1 MASDPRTMEGPC
13 NSGTDEETVAFRKK
27 RLRRVSFA
35 DVEITSV
42 HVFDRDEDLETP
54 PTDALTKNQTP
65 EDAHEP
71 RNEVL
76 GFFKELADGDDLHE
90 ASFNGDEVED
100 EDEAACASKSFLRPF
115 ESPGSSVPGSAT
127 SNDGDEFFGPVSAN
141 FIRPSRLSDSG
152 ASNDNHEV
160 TMDSTA
166 FSMHFRSLIRS
177 ESGDLRTPTNVGS
190 GFGEKTPSNMTTP
203 TDPESLMTLTK
214 ATKLQLFSDPEDK
227 STGYKYSDTMS
238 LVGENARSYDYG
250 KLSPNLEA
258 ILVEGSKELHCVSVP
273 DCTSSNILKRNE
285 SPLKYENGSRHVNQ
299 SGYGDKALVRVC
311 ALDESA
317 QTEFTDLPEAV
328 QAYHVSAASHG
339 NQKNNA
345 IHSPSRNDCFPT
357 DLSSHEPVESLIH
370 LAELKTPDQQRQED
384 KSCTAAVTRP
394 SIYAEYPDVS
404 PSKVSNVLQVES
416 VRTLKEDTEN
426 VTSSEDKK
434 GNQYADRTYEQTRGS
449 LSTELASSLLVQQQ
463 HIISHDAKPFSTMSY
478 VTPSPK
484 IKGSLLI
491 KESRRS
497 AEIVSSVR
505 QSGSRLKETIEKSKL
520 LLSELNSS
528 IHARVSPLKEN
539 SNNVTSVPVAN
550 LEEHFSAVDT
560 KSIHDQSTNYMQN
573 ELSGS
578 LTCIGNFSKME
589 GSNFLAE
596 NEEYLLHM
604 SPSRVFKANPTQP
617 VSEPSE
623 ILSLKLKMD
632 HESDA
637 KSTDA
642 RDKFAS
648 PPTKRPA
655 HKFPFEE
662 NSSSLPRHLNQ
673 QLTDLATI
681 DLDQDASLMD
691 ATVRNSH
698 TTGIANELESWFNES
713 SANSRSPI
721 FVSSHLDDFPQMKI
735 RNDKEQQVDQ
745 ANLEDVSVSA
755 ASMQVLTSGIALSS
769 HQGTPSGNGF
779 IAASNQS
786 KLCMEESKAS
796 PNASRYINEPSRI
809 KSPCKEALITSQ
821 TREEAEMILLS
832 DPEFH
837 GGKLS
842 ERHVGVQNSE
852 DCSLRKRKGEIER
865 EDASRSSRIKLD
877 GILSPNCNTNELSKG
892 NKPFHISH
900 SPVVA
905 SDIDSSHICE
915 KRNKEKLEGV
925 RSTCMV
931 GSPNTQATNG
941 PCLDVRLDVADGCN
955 EVRVIGGDITM
966 KHWSD
971 ISQKLSADTR
981 DLISPSVNSLKIN
994 SIHMIQ
1000 DILAHLQ
1007 KLKIRGIFF
1016 MQLQQDKISSLTS
1029 CHQYYFIFLLQK
1041 VCDETSKKMPDR
1053 TAEMRNLICKLV
1065 FEKARVQ
1072 LLTIEL
1078 QKLLKR
1084 RNILSIAVQESQ
1096 MLKSAKALCLP
1107 VSSEVNSFAADSCQN
1122 GFHSKDKA
1130 SHEKLVASRH
1140 EFEALQE
1147 KLKNLTQH
1155 FRGYCKIGGDTGCSE
1170 IIEMLNDQLNKKI
1183 SFRFLHEGIQ
1193 LYEVQHL
1200 ENRNGVISIVLS
1212 YLDFFSQRFTI
1223 SSAQIPSLSLSIKL
1237 NEAKIMTKFANMGA
1251 CAAFAY
1257 VLNGDTTKKYAG
1269 SRSLA
1274 QETIRTSLVLQNL
1287 LDVVQEVQIARI
1299 ESTNL
1304 VDASFSSSVEQLDLQ
1319 LCFVDV
1325 GSHTKMNL
1333 VFDMTCLK
1341 HGVYPSEILPN
1352 RIQVSGGGRQ
1362 KAHIKSLPAQAKA
1375 SVDGLRVGYLRII
1388 RICRCISQMMSL

>member
-1 MASDPRTMEGPC
+1 
-13 NSGTDEETVAFRKK
+13 
-27 RLRRVSFA
+27 
-35 DVEITSV
+35 
-42 HVFDRDEDLETP
+42 
-54 PTDALTKNQTP
+54 
-65 EDAHEP
+65 
-71 RNEVL
+71 
-76 GFFKELADGDDLHE
+76 
-90 ASFNGDEVED
+90 
-100 EDEAACASKSFLRPF
+100 
-115 ESPGSSVPGSAT
+115 
-127 SNDGDEFFGPVSAN
+127 
-141 FIRPSRLSDSG
+141 
-152 ASNDNHEV
+152 
-160 TMDSTA
+160 
-166 FSMHFRSLIRS
+166 
-177 ESGDLRTPTNVGS
+177 
-190 GFGEKTPSNMTTP
+190 
-203 TDPESLMTLTK
+203 
-214 ATKLQLFSDPEDK
+214 
-227 STGYKYSDTMS
+227 
-238 LVGENARSYDYG
+238 
-250 KLSPNLEA
+250 
-258 ILVEGSKELHCVSVP
+258 
-273 DCTSSNILKRNE
+273 
-285 SPLKYENGSRHVNQ
+285 
-299 SGYGDKALVRVC
+299 
-311 ALDESA
+311 
-317 QTEFTDLPEAV
+317 
-328 QAYHVSAASHG
+328 
-339 NQKNNA
+339 
-345 IHSPSRNDCFPT
+345 
-357 DLSSHEPVESLIH
+357 
-370 LAELKTPDQQRQED
+370 
-384 KSCTAAVTRP
+384 
-394 SIYAEYPDVS
+394 
-404 PSKVSNVLQVES
+404 KVSNVLQVES

-721 FVSSHLDDFPQMKI
+721 FVS
-735 RNDKEQQVDQ
+735 
-745 ANLEDVSVSA
+745 
-755 ASMQVLTSGIALSS
+755 T
-769 HQGTPSGNGF
+769 
-779 IAASNQS
+779 
-786 KLCMEESKAS
+786 

-842 ERHVGVQNSE
+842 ERHVGVQNSGSPSILREVE

-1016 MQLQQDKISSLTS
+1016 MQLQQ
-1029 CHQYYFIFLLQK
+1029 
-1041 VCDETSKKMPDR
+1041 
-1053 TAEMRNLICKLV
+1053 
-1065 FEKARVQ
+1065 
-1072 LLTIEL
+1072 
-1078 QKLLKR
+1078 KR

-1107 VSSEVNSFAADSCQN
+1107 VSS
-1122 GFHSKDKA
+1122 FHSKDKA

-1304 VDASFSSSVEQLDLQ
+1304 VDASFSSSGIEQLDLQ

>member
-317 QTEFTDLPEAV
+317 QTEFTDLPEA
-328 QAYHVSAASHG
+328 ASHG

-370 LAELKTPDQQRQED
+370 LAELKTPDQQRQ
-384 KSCTAAVTRP
+384 
-394 SIYAEYPDVS
+394 
-404 PSKVSNVLQVES
+404 
-416 VRTLKEDTEN
+416 
-426 VTSSEDKK
+426 
-434 GNQYADRTYEQTRGS
+434 
-449 LSTELASSLLVQQQ
+449 
-463 HIISHDAKPFSTMSY
+463 
-478 VTPSPK
+478 
-484 IKGSLLI
+484 KGSLLI

-721 FVSSHLDDFPQMKI
+721 
-735 RNDKEQQVDQ
+735 
-745 ANLEDVSVSA
+745 
-755 ASMQVLTSGIALSS
+755 
-769 HQGTPSGNGF
+769 
-779 IAASNQS
+779 
-786 KLCMEESKAS
+786 
-796 PNASRYINEPSRI
+796 
-809 KSPCKEALITSQ
+809 SPCKEALITSQ

-842 ERHVGVQNSE
+842 ERHVGVQNSGSPSILREVE

-1016 MQLQQDKISSLTS
+1016 MQLQQ
-1029 CHQYYFIFLLQK
+1029 
-1041 VCDETSKKMPDR
+1041 
-1053 TAEMRNLICKLV
+1053 
-1065 FEKARVQ
+1065 
-1072 LLTIEL
+1072 
-1078 QKLLKR
+1078 KR

-1107 VSSEVNSFAADSCQN
+1107 VSS
-1122 GFHSKDKA
+1122 FHSKDKA

-1304 VDASFSSSVEQLDLQ
+1304 VDASFSSSGIEQLDLQ